1 MNTLVNEFFSAA
13 RWPGG
18 GGGGGGGL
26 AGGWWRLLVDGDLP
40 QSYFLLSSQ
49 HLFIGVLDTV
59 GCFVC
64 QYKHTA
70 TCVNES
76 IVNLWRGQAELYEW
90 GGELL
95 SPLQPIY
102 ATHIG

>member
-1 MNTLVNEFFSAA
+1 MSFSVQPDGQVVVVVVGVGWLEA
-13 RWPGG
+13 GG
-18 GGGGGGGL
+18 GC
-26 AGGWWRLLVDGDLP
+26 WWMVICLKAT
-40 QSYFLLSSQ
+40 FLSSQ
-49 HLFIGVLDTV
+49 HLLVGVLDTV